1 MSKEINKEINKEY
14 FKNYYDKNKTNL
26 QKYNKRYYNKHKKYG
41 QEIIKCKICG
51 EEIMKSSLYGHIKS
65 KLHNIYLTS
74 LQMDNR
80 SITDCI

>member
-1 MSKEINKEINKEY
+1 MSKEINKEY

-26 QKYNKRYYNKHKKYG
+26 QKYNKRYYNKHKKSK

-80 SITDCI
+80 SIRDCI

>member
-1 MSKEINKEINKEY
+1 MSKEINKEY

>member
-1 MSKEINKEINKEY
+1 MSKEIKKEY
-14 FKNYYDKNKTNL
+14 FKNYYDKNKTKMN
-26 QKYNKRYYNKHKKYG
+26 KYNKRYYNKHKKYG

-74 LQMDNR
+74 LEMDNR
-80 SITDCI
+80 SIADCI